1 MKGSFAIGDLDTD
14 SRMMLKCVLSN
25 WFKKIR
31 TGLMWLGVGTS
42 GAILKYSNEVSG
54 SIKSREFLVY
64 GGTTMSLLRTLRHGN
79 WYWKQFFSLLSQPHV
94 FCLWFFFVQFKERLC
109 RITEYILLFNDA
121 LLVFTLCSIM
131 GLFWSFRVVCYL
143 HLESDWIWFGW
154 MLQHSPEPPENLCI
168 IFLYLIPDF
177 GRNLITVRDF
187 ERKER
192 KKERKK
198 IYVLLFIISPFL

>member
-1 MKGSFAIGDLDTD
+1 MEGLLWAFWELCVMETDTGNNSFHFWA
-14 SRMMLKCVLSN
+14 N
-25 WFKKIR
+25 
-31 TGLMWLGVGTS
+31 LMS
-42 GAILKYSNEVSG
+42 SA
-54 SIKSREFLVY
+54 Y
-64 GGTTMSLLRTLRHGN
+64 G
-79 WYWKQFFSLLSQPHV
+79 
-94 FCLWFFFVQFKERLC
+94 FFFVQFKERLC